1 MPTTK
6 ARKLLEHGLKDMYD
20 AEQRFVDALGSM
32 IDNANDRSL
41 ADGFRRHREVTKG
54 QVKRLETAFK
64 DIGSRPQRAECPAA
78 RGLVREYEKFVQ
90 EETSGDGMLD
100 TFAASAGLKVEH
112 YEIASY
118 RALIDLAEF
127 CDYDKA
133 ARALKQNLAE
143 EEQAA
148 AEMQA
153 AATKL
158 SAKLAD
164 APTTA
169 VAGRAV
175 GAMFD
180 QVREGTM
187 SAVGGVMT
195 VGERAVGRARGALKS
210 AERRGRRR
218 VGSARASSSST
229 ARRATSTTRKTAAKA
244 KRTATTTRRKAAT
257 GARRATSTAKRTGTS
272 TARRARATTSRASGR
287 AKASA
292 RRTTSAA
299 GRTTS
304 ARRTTSGRSGASS
317 RRTTSTARRST
328 ARRSTARRSTA
339 RRGSR

>member
-6 ARKLLEHGLKDMYD
+6 AKKLLEHGLKDMYD
-20 AEQRFVDALGSM
+20 AEHRFVDALGTM
-32 IDNANDRSL
+32 IENAHDRSL

-54 QVKRLETAFK
+54 QVKRLERAFE
-64 DIGSRPQRAECPAA
+64 DIGSSPQRTECPAA
-78 RGLVREYEKFVQ
+78 RGLVREYEKFVE

-100 TFAASAGLKVEH
+100 TFAATAGLKVEH

-118 RALIDLAEF
+118 RALVDLAEF
-127 CDYDKA
+127 CDFDKA

-158 SAKLAD
+158 SAELAD

-195 VGERAVGRARGALKS
+195 VGERAVGRARGALKT
-210 AERRGRRR
+210 AERRGRKR
-218 VGSARASSSST
+218 VAAS
-229 ARRATSTTRKTAAKA
+229 RRKT
-244 KRTATTTRRKAAT
+244 
-257 GARRATSTAKRTGTS
+257 TSTA
-272 TARRARATTSRASGR
+272 
-287 AKASA
+287 
-292 RRTTSAA
+292 
-299 GRTTS
+299 
-304 ARRTTSGRSGASS
+304 
-317 RRTTSTARRST
+317 RRTTSTARKTTAKTKTTARKARRATTATARRAGATTTRGTGRASTASRRRTTTAARKPASRPRTT
-328 ARRSTARRSTA
+328 ARRSAATRTARRKTTTSGRTS
-339 RRGSR
+339 RRRSSR

>member
-1 MPTTK
+1 MPTTE

-20 AEQRFVDALGSM
+20 AEQRFVDALGTM
-32 IDNANDRSL
+32 IANATDRSL

-54 QVKRLETAFK
+54 QVKRLEKAFA
-64 DIGSRPQRAECPAA
+64 DIGTRPQRAECAAA
-78 RGLVREYEKFVQ
+78 RGLVREYERFVQ

-118 RALIDLAEF
+118 RTLIDLAEF

-175 GAMFD
+175 GAVFD

-187 SAVGGVMT
+187 TAVGGVMS

-210 AERRGRRR
+210 AEQRGRGR
-218 VGSARASSSST
+218 VGSTRRQTSST
-229 ARRATSTTRKTAAKA
+229 ARRASSSARKTTATA
-244 KRTATTTRRKAAT
+244 KRTAGTAKRKSATT
-257 GARRATSTAKRTGTS
+257 ARRATSAARQTGAS
-272 TARRARATTSRASGR
+272 TTRRARATTSRTTGR
-287 AKASA
+287 GKATTRRKSSA
-292 RRTTSAA
+292 RRP
-299 GRTTS
+299 TS
-304 ARRTTSGRSGASS
+304 ARSGGTT
-317 RRTTSTARRST
+317 RRGTTSTARRST
-328 ARRSTARRSTA
+328 ARRK
-339 RRGSR
+339 SR